1 MKSAATCVFY
11 VDGNRSGPQ
20 DGIAILLDTQ
30 EEETISNQVMAYR
43 IQYLVNFWAVTQSKL
58 WQSTCE

>member
-1 MKSAATCVFY
+1 MQSAATRVFY

-20 DGIAILLDTQ
+20 QDGIAILLDAQ
-30 EEETISNQVMAYR
+30 EEEPISNQVM

-58 WQSTCE
+58 WQSSCE